1 MVNKL
6 KRLMKELGLY
16 RVYIE
21 DRKITG
27 HEDPFNIAND
37 IGKENSFS
45 HLIDCSFCWE
55 STRHD
60 TMWREL
66 CLSTNAKWAEVL
78 NDRCEMQRLKE
89 IVNIYIHYDEDEEDI
104 ILDNDR

>member
-1 MVNKL
+1 MKNCMVNKL

-16 RVYIE
+16 TVYIK

-27 HEDPFNIAND
+27 HEDPFSIAND
-37 IGKENSFS
+37 ISKENSFS
-45 HLIDCSFCWE
+45 YLIDCSFLWGD
-55 STRHD
+55 TMHN

-78 NDRCEMQRLKE
+78 NDRREMQRLKE
-89 IVNIYIHYDEDEEDI
+89 IVNIYIHYDE
-104 ILDNDR
+104 